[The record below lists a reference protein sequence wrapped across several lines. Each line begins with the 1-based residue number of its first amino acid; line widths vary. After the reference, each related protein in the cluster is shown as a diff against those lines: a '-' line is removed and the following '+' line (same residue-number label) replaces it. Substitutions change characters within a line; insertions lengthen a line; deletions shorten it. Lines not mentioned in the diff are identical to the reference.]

1 MKIETLKTDKM
12 DKNLVDAK
20 VAIHQKQVERLKE
33 LESELIKMISELG
46 NEAMQDKMLA
56 WMNQRTRCNETYV
69 ATINVMTE

>member
-1 MKIETLKTDKM
+1 M

-33 LESELIKMISELG
+33 LESELIKMIAELG
-46 NEAMQDKMLA
+46 NEAMQDKMLE

-69 ATINVMTE
+69 ATLNVMTE